1 MNSKVKGYMLAAG
14 AACAYGMNPLFAL
27 PLYSAGIG
35 VDSVLLWR
43 YLLAVPVIGALMLA
57 RGRRFGR
64 PRGEWAGLAVMG
76 LLMAFSSLALFLS
89 YCYIDAGIASTIL
102 FVYPLMVAVIMALFY
117 HERLSAVTSLSI
129 AVALAGIAVALAGI
143 GLLYRGAPGG
153 ASLNLTGTL
162 LSVGSALLYAVYIV
176 AVNQSRMSRVPTLT
190 LTFYVLL
197 VGAAVFAV
205 RAVMADS
212 VQMPPLSRPLL
223 WACVIGLAVLPTAV
237 SFLCTTAAIQYI
249 GSTPTAILGALE
261 PVTAVFIGVVVFG
274 ETLGP
279 RDIAGMIMIL
289 AAVTVVVAS
298 PRLGRQL
305 ARIKRLFPQRRRD

>member
-129 AVALAGIAVALAGI
+129 AVALAGI

-153 ASLNLTGTL
+153 VSLNLTGTL

-205 RAVMADS
+205 RAVMAGP

-305 ARIKRLFPQRRRD
+305 ARIKRLFPRRRRE

>member
-129 AVALAGIAVALAGI
+129 AVALAGI

-205 RAVMADS
+205 RAVMAGP
-212 VQMPPLSRPLL
+212 VEMPPLSRPLL

-305 ARIKRLFPQRRRD
+305 ARIKRLFPRRRRD

>member
-129 AVALAGIAVALAGI
+129 AVALAGI
-143 GLLYRGAPGG
+143 GLLYRG

-305 ARIKRLFPQRRRD
+305 ARIKRLFPRRRRE